1 MQTIYVDT
9 NVFLRF
15 ILWDIPDQ
23 SAEAEV
29 LFQSA
34 VEKENRLHTSELV
47 IAEIVWTLESFYKK
61 AKQEIADLIRG
72 ILNTPNLSVANADLI
87 VGALDEYIQK
97 NVDFIDA
104 YSAAYMRKN
113 NIFQIK
119 TFDEKHFKRFTDLK
133 MIRK

>member
-1 MQTIYVDT
+1 MDT

-23 SAEAEV
+23 AAEAEL
-29 LFQSA
+29 LFRSA
-34 VEKENRLHTSELV
+34 VDKKNRLHTSELV

-61 AKQEIADLIRG
+61 AKQKIADLIRG
-72 ILNTPNLSVANADLI
+72 ILNTPNLSVANSDLI
-87 VGALDEYIQK
+87 VQALDEYEKK

-119 TFDEKHFKRFTDLK
+119 TYDEKHFKRFTDLK
-133 MIRK
+133 IVGK

>member
-15 ILWDIPDQ
+15 LLWDIPDQ

-34 VEKENRLHTSELV
+34 VDKKNSLYTSELV

-61 AKQEIADLIRG
+61 TKQEIAELIRG
-72 ILNTPNLSVANADLI
+72 ILSTPNLSVANSNLI
-87 VGALDEYIQK
+87 FQALDEYVKK

-104 YSAAYMRKN
+104 YSAAFMRN
-113 NIFQIK
+113 NKIFQIK
-119 TFDEKHFKRFTDLK
+119 TFDEKHFKRFADIK
-133 MIRK
+133 IMSK